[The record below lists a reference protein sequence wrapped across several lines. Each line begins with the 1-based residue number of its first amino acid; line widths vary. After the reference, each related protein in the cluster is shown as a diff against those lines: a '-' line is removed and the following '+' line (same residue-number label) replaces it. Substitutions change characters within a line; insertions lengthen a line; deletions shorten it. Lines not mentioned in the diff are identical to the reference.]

1 MNRWI
6 ALLLMFGLVFWGVV
20 IYRMTEK
27 LPSSKPL
34 IENTVATM
42 SIEDIT
48 RLSKKQKAPPKELKN
63 PFSIP
68 SIYRPTIKNTK
79 PTVAVVE
86 NTKPEKPIVA
96 KPAITLDAILP
107 GDRPV
112 AILRYKGST
121 SVVRVDQ
128 EIWSVKIKSITS
140 ESVTIEY
147 AGFLF
152 EIRK

>member
-79 PTVAVVE
+79 P
-86 NTKPEKPIVA
+86 EKPIVA

-147 AGFLF
+147 AGVLF